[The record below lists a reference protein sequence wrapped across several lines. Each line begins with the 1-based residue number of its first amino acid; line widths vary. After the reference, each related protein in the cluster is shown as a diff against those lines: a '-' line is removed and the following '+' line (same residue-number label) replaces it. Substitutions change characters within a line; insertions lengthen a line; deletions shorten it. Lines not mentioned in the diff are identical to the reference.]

1 MDTNITATPAAQAM
15 GIWYTVLATCRK
27 MFYDNRKKMTVG
39 LSAYMGFWFVIGLLY
54 GTFGAGGST
63 GPWEFY
69 AFVASVAVMVICSLS
84 FHDMRTKEGRLTT
97 LMMPANVHTKFWPRF
112 AMAFLGSW
120 IIVVIGYLVMN
131 LGRLI
136 GCAIIQHELIEFGLP
151 QITFLGVASDSLDN
165 FFIIVTILTTQAIYF
180 FGAILWPRLSFV
192 KTTAVLMGI
201 QTVFILIAIAT
212 VSVLVRN
219 DYDIECIYSHDTNI
233 WIAINVM
240 IVLSV
245 ALIWM
250 SYRRFRK
257 SSVIYGMHK

>member
-15 GIWYTVLATCRK
+15 GIWDTVLATCRK

-39 LSAYMGFWFVIGLLY
+39 LSAYMGFWIVIGLLY

-84 FHDMRTKEGRLTT
+84 FNDMRTKEGRLTT
-97 LMMPANVHTKFWPRF
+97 LMMPANVRTKFWPRF
-112 AMAFLGSW
+112 AMAFVGSW
-120 IIVVIGYLVMN
+120 IIVAVGYLVMN

-136 GCAIIQHELIEFGLP
+136 GCAIVQHKLIEFGLP
-151 QITFLGVASDSLDN
+151 EITILGMQSDFLDILT
-165 FFIIVTILTTQAIYF
+165 IIMIILTTQAIYF
-180 FGAILWPRLSFV
+180 FGAILWPRLSFI

-201 QTVFILIAIAT
+201 QTIFTLIAIAFIDI
-212 VSVLVRN
+212 LVRN
-219 DYDIECIYSHDTNI
+219 DYDIEFIYSADTNS

-240 IVLSV
+240 VLLSA
-245 ALIWM
+245 ALIWL

-257 SSVIYGMHK
+257 SSIIYGMHR